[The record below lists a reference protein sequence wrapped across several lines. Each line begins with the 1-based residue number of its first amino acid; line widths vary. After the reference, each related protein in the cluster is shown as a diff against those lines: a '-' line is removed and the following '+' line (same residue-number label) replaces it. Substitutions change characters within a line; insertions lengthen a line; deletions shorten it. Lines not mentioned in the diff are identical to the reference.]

1 MIEVYQPIS
10 CALHDEYEIAIM
22 HKKYLSVR
30 WQDDSG
36 ELHADIVL
44 PKDIL
49 VKNKEEFL
57 IAADQN
63 NKELCIRLDK
73 IFLLE
78 R

>member
-22 HKKYLSVR
+22 HNKYLAVR
-30 WQDDSG
+30 WLDDSG
-36 ELHADIVL
+36 ELHTDKVL

-57 IAADQN
+57 IATDQN
-63 NKELCIRLDK
+63 NKELCMRLDR
-73 IFLLE
+73 IFLLD

>member
-1 MIEVYQPIS
+1 MNEVYQPIS

-22 HKKYLSVR
+22 HKKYLPVR
-30 WQDDSG
+30 WLDDSG
-36 ELHADIVL
+36 ELHADKVL

-57 IAADQN
+57 IATDQN

-73 IFLLE
+73 IFLLD